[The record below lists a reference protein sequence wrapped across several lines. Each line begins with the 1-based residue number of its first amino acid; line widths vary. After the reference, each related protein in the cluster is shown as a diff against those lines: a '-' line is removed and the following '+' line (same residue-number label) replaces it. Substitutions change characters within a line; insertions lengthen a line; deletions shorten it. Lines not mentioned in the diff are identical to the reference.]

1 MTHIYHFEET
11 SKFQLFSINSF
22 KSVGQYEM
30 TQSHTSL
37 TSSVFFNDI
46 NIQNNDDGS
55 IIRVSLMERL
65 DYVHDI
71 LLLRQK
77 VIIIYIN
84 NFLY

>member
-1 MTHIYHFEET
+1 
-11 SKFQLFSINSF
+11 
-22 KSVGQYEM
+22 M

-65 DYVHDI
+65 DDVHDI